1 VKSHKWFRGVDWRL
15 VMSRGISPPWVP
27 KIRNLVDTQYFDR
40 YAESQESHTMP
51 TDEQQKHFVD
61 F

>member
-1 VKSHKWFRGVDWRL
+1 MVQERRVP
-15 VMSRGISPPWVP
+15 PPWVP

-51 TDEQQKHFVD
+51 NEE
-61 F
+61 

>member
-1 VKSHKWFRGVDWRL
+1 MVMGRGV
-15 VMSRGISPPWVP
+15 SPPWVP
-27 KIRNLVDTQYFDR
+27 RIRNLVDTQYFDR

-51 TDEQQKHFVD
+51 TDDQQKYFID